1 MFANTNKGDVSL
13 FDYLSRMLG
22 SIRVSDRVPGVS
34 SSAQKGIVVLSA
46 SSTPPKIHVWDAM
59 QIVRD
64 PYSGAGAGKVTLTA
78 TALVS
83 PLYVPHG
90 DVTGQGS
97 SPEAL
102 VRLSMPLRVVQAPG
116 CREIYSDDDLG
127 VRAGDVVIDTGDI
140 AASLGYDQ
148 TSPTANKALLRVAS
162 RMRGVAIVAANDA
175 NLSGI
180 VRTSNPR
187 SVPRLLEQTGTLTAT
202 VIPLTR
208 AEGVADASESF
219 SRMTGTGRFCAKAV
233 LIGISA
239 MSEHH
244 RVSHKRSN
252 VERPRA
258 RRVACAGSCFRRQ
271 NLR

>member
-1 MFANTNKGDVSL
+1 
-13 FDYLSRMLG
+13 
-22 SIRVSDRVPGVS
+22 
-34 SSAQKGIVVLSA
+34 
-46 SSTPPKIHVWDAM
+46 
-59 QIVRD
+59 
-64 PYSGAGAGKVTLTA
+64 
-78 TALVS
+78 
-83 PLYVPHG
+83 
-90 DVTGQGS
+90 
-97 SPEAL
+97 
-102 VRLSMPLRVVQAPG
+102 MPLRVVQAPG

-208 AEGVADASESF
+208 AEACRRIRKLFPNDRDRQILCESGLDRYF
-219 SRMTGTGRFCAKAV
+219 GN
-233 LIGISA
+233 
-239 MSEHH
+239 E
-244 RVSHKRSN
+244 
-252 VERPRA
+252 
-258 RRVACAGSCFRRQ
+258 
-271 NLR
+271 